1 MNETDNSQP
10 FHKKT
15 HEDEKMRLAK
25 FILRLEDFLFRLAL
39 GANARRKIYFASRIF
54 IS

>member
-1 MNETDNSQP
+1 MDKTGNSRPSPQKS
-10 FHKKT
+10 HR
-15 HEDEKMRLAK
+15 HEKMRLAK

-39 GANARRKIYFASRIF
+39 GANARQKIYFASRIL